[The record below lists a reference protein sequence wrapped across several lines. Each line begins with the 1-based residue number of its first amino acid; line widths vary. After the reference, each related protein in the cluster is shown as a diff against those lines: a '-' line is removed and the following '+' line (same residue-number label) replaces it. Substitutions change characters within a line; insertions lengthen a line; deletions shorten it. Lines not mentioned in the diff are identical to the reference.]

1 MLLLY
6 LQISY
11 TLMKSFEHPRQAVL
25 YPVIKVTTAQRLLCI
40 LYSGGMMH
48 IILIEHN
55 DEGHIYEKYN
65 QD

>member
-1 MLLLY
+1 
-6 LQISY
+6 
-11 TLMKSFEHPRQAVL
+11 MKSFEHPRQAVL